1 MLQVYRYDENY
12 LFVEPVLV
20 TEMDDTGNYAIPAD
34 CTTVALPD
42 SPSLFKP
49 KFDAEKQEWTET
61 ATQEEIEAILNSGGK
76 EISVVDLLKQQN
88 AALSL
93 QIAKSEK
100 ENEERRMREAE
111 QALAI
116 AQMQKQIEDLKGAN

>member
-49 KFDAEKQEWTET
+49 KFDPENQEWSET
-61 ATQEEIEAILNSGGK
+61 ATQEEIEAILSTG
-76 EISVVDLLKQQN
+76 EVEESPVRLLQEQN
-88 AALSL
+88 ALLLSQL
-93 QIAKSEK
+93 AETQQQSE
-100 ENEERRMREAE
+100 E
-111 QALAI
+111 QANMYAELI
-116 AQMQKQIEDLKGAN
+116 MSLTEKGVL

>member
-42 SPSLFKP
+42 SPSFFKP

-61 ATQEEIEAILNSGGK
+61 ATQEEIDDILSIG
-76 EISVVDLLKQQN
+76 EVEESPVWLLQEQN
-88 AALSL
+88 ALLLSQL
-93 QIAKSEK
+93 AETQQQAE
-100 ENEERRMREAE
+100 E
-111 QALAI
+111 QANMYAELI
-116 AQMQKQIEDLKGAN
+116 MSLTKKGVL

>member
-1 MLQVYRYDENY
+1 MLQVYRYDENLEY
-12 LFVEPVLV
+12 VEPVLV
-20 TEMDDTGNYAIPAD
+20 TEIDEKGDYIIPAD

-42 SPSLFKP
+42 SPSFFKP
-49 KFDAEKQEWTET
+49 KFDPENQEWSET

-111 QALAI
+111 QALVI
-116 AQMQKQIEDLKGAN
+116 AQMQKQIEELKGAN